1 MRVGFYIN
9 NLWGI
14 SATARIA
21 FFLAKEFRKK
31 GVETIF
37 LLNRDQIEIAKEF
50 EIIVLRGKGDLD
62 RAIEIGNLAT
72 KLNLKAIYGF
82 MRPQSVVLG
91 LAKLFRPSLKVKLI
105 GSVHNSDN
113 FRSYNKWYH
122 LPYRLLEKFLLERN
136 DRIIAVSKAVKRDLE
151 KAFFLTSQ
159 KIEVVYNPID
169 PDFVKKMAQEPIEEE
184 LQEVFKNPVIVNVA
198 RMELQKGLHHL
209 IEIFERVNKKL
220 PQTRLVLIGD
230 GSQREKLENL
240 IRKKGLKEKVYL
252 LGWRQNPFKYVARSK
267 IFTLTSLWEGFGL
280 VLVEAMALGVP
291 PLAFKTEGG
300 HTEVLEGCC
309 PLIEYPNEE
318 LYAEEIVKLLTDE
331 DYYLSVK
338 RKADE
343 RVKNFF
349 PEEVAE
355 QYLRL
360 IS

>member
-21 FFLAKEFRKK
+21 YFLAKEFRKK

-37 LLNRDQIEIAKEF
+37 LLNKDQIDIAKEF
-50 EIIVLRGKGDLD
+50 EIIVLKGRGDLD
-62 RAIEIGNLAT
+62 RAIEIGKLASQ
-72 KLNLKAIYGF
+72 LNLKAIYGF

-91 LAKLFRPSLKVKLI
+91 LAKLFKPSLKVKLI
-105 GSVHNSDN
+105 GSVRGNNN
-113 FRSYNKWYH
+113 FASYDKWYH
-122 LPYRLLEKFLLERN
+122 LPYRFLEKFILERN
-136 DRIIAVSKAVKRDLE
+136 DKIIVVSKAVKKDLE
-151 KAFFLTSQ
+151 RAFFLNP
-159 KIEVVYNPID
+159 KKLEVIYNPID
-169 PDFVKKMAQEPIEEE
+169 PHFVKRKSKEPIEKE
-184 LQEVFKNPVIVNVA
+184 LRDIFKNPVIVNVA
-198 RMELQKGLHHL
+198 RMEPEKGLHHL

-220 PQTRLVLIGD
+220 PETRLVLIGD
-230 GSQREKLENL
+230 GSQRGKLETF
-240 IRKKGLKEKVYL
+240 IQKKGLKERVYL
-252 LGWRQNPFKYVARSK
+252 LGWKQNPFKYMARSK
-267 IFTLTSLWEGFGL
+267 VFALTSLWEGFGL
-280 VLVEAMALGVP
+280 VLLEAMVLGVP

-300 HTEVLEGCC
+300 HTEVLEDCC

-318 LYAEEIVKLLTDE
+318 LYAEEIVKLLTDK

-338 RKADE
+338 RKLNE

-349 PEEVAE
+349 PEAVAK

>member
-21 FFLAKEFRKK
+21 YFLAKEFRKK
-31 GVETIF
+31 GIETIF
-37 LLNRDQIEIAKEF
+37 LLNRGQIEIAQEF
-50 EIIVLRGKGDLD
+50 EIIVLSGKGDLD
-62 RAIEIGNLAT
+62 RAIEIGGLAT
-72 KLNLKAIYGF
+72 KLDLKAIYGF

-91 LAKLFRPSLKVKLI
+91 LAKLFKPSLKVKLI

-122 LPYRLLEKFLLERN
+122 LPYRFLEKFLLEKN
-136 DRIIAVSKAVKRDLE
+136 DKIITVSETVKRDLE
-151 KAFFLTSQ
+151 KAFFLKPQ
-159 KIEVVYNPID
+159 KLEVIYNPID
-169 PDFVKKMAQEPIEEE
+169 PHFVKNMASEPIEEE

-230 GSQREKLENL
+230 GSQRRILEDMV
-240 IRKKGLKEKVYL
+240 RQKGLNSKVFF
-252 LGWRQNPFKYVARSK
+252 LGWRKNPYKYIARSK
-267 IFTLTSLWEGFGL
+267 IFAFTSLWEGFGL
-280 VLVEAMALGVP
+280 VLSEAMVLGKPIV
-291 PLAFKTEGG
+291 AFNTEGG
-300 HTEVLEGCC
+300 HQEVLKECC

-318 LYAEEIVKLLTDE
+318 LYAEEVIKLLTE
-331 DYYLSVK
+331 EGYYNSLTGRVK
-338 RKADE
+338 E
-343 RVKNFF
+343 RVKKFY
-349 PEEVAE
+349 PEAVAE